1 MVIFRNKSRDE
12 NFRVCMGIFT
22 AALRNKRCWQ
32 ILHKN
37 TSPYFHSAM
46 LVLWPFTLFQRGHF
60 SALSISKFT
69 TPKRRTWKWITR
81 QNGLLITK
89 WAVRQQAMQCEVFL
103 FIIWLNFNLW
113 RAVVNIPSQIL
124 IFSPRLVF
132 RKMIISQLELGLP
145 VILCHVSPQSRSIY
159 ICIVT
164 QWSLLGRFSLACIWW
179 VFYLEMK
186 IP

>member
-1 MVIFRNKSRDE
+1 MINIQLRRIINVNTAYRTAQNIILRLSNFRLQNSSNLAAGIQIFPRLHRPNSTIFHSITGSPSSSCEMVIFRNKSREE

-103 FIIWLNFNLW
+103 FIIWLNFNL
-113 RAVVNIPSQIL
+113 
-124 IFSPRLVF
+124 
-132 RKMIISQLELGLP
+132 
-145 VILCHVSPQSRSIY
+145 
-159 ICIVT
+159 
-164 QWSLLGRFSLACIWW
+164 
-179 VFYLEMK
+179 
-186 IP
+186 